1 MTNVLAEAIN
11 DVAQRGGGLISMSFT
26 WVDDLDA
33 MMKRHAAGDKDA
45 TLGVCLFAGAIKMER
60 KHGPRICLVCREDT
74 PLKRAALVVSIH
86 PPDYDHGAVTLVVC
100 RKCVRCETEIQKS
113 AAVTVISE
121 HLSEAHG
128 NLRQLKN
135 IHPEVGHA

>member
-1 MTNVLAEAIN
+1 MTNVLAKAIN

-33 MMKRHAAGDKDA
+33 MMKRHAAGDRDA
-45 TLGVCLFAGAIKMER
+45 TLSVCLFARAIRMER
-60 KHGPRICLVCREDT
+60 KRGPRICLVCRET
-74 PLKRAALVVSIH
+74 TKLTQAALVVSIH
-86 PPDYDHGAVTLVVC
+86 PPGDGAGAVSLVVC
-100 RKCVRCETEIQKS
+100 RKCVRCETEIQRC

-128 NLRQLKN
+128 NLRRIRN